1 MEEILQFLGNHW
13 MELLSAVLGI
23 IYMIQQSKTSAWM
36 WATGTVMPLIKLFV
50 DFNSGL
56 YADFGMQLY
65 YIVIAIYG
73 FWIWKRKVK
82 VVSDGKGEELKA
94 TVSIS
99 RMPRHYWLPVM
110 LSLAALYLLMAY
122 LLTFTDSNVI
132 WIDSLNTA
140 LCIIGM
146 WTCARKYIENW
157 WFWIT
162 YDIICIPLYLYKE
175 LYFWAIMAVVY
186 IALGVFGWLK
196 WRASLRSEQK

>member
-1 MEEILQFLGNHW
+1 MEHTLQFLAQHW
-13 MELLSAVLGI
+13 MELLSAILGI

-50 DFNSGL
+50 DFDSGL

-65 YIVIAIYG
+65 YIIVAVYG
-73 FWIWKRKVK
+73 FLMWRRKRC
-82 VVSDGKGEELKA
+82 VVDTEGSHQVASLPV
-94 TVSIS
+94 TN
-99 RMPRHYWLPVM
+99 MPRRYWLPVM
-110 LSLAALYLLMAY
+110 GVLVGCWLLMAY
-122 LLTFTDSNVI
+122 LLTLTDSDVV

-162 YDIICIPLYLYKE
+162 YDLICVPLYLYKE

-186 IALGVFGWLK
+186 IILGIYGWLK
-196 WRASLRSEQK
+196 WRRLMAE

>member
-1 MEEILQFLGNHW
+1 MEHTLQFLAQHW
-13 MELLSAVLGI
+13 MELLSAILGI

-50 DFNSGL
+50 DFDSGL

-65 YIVIAIYG
+65 YIIIAVYG
-73 FWIWKRKVK
+73 FLMWRRKRC
-82 VVSDGKGEELKA
+82 VVDTEGSHQVASLPV
-94 TVSIS
+94 TN
-99 RMPRHYWLPVM
+99 MPRRYWLPVM
-110 LSLAALYLLMAY
+110 GVLVGCWLLMAY
-122 LLTFTDSNVI
+122 LLTLTDSDVV

-162 YDIICIPLYLYKE
+162 YDLICVPLYLYKE

-186 IALGVFGWLK
+186 IILGIYGWLK
-196 WRASLRSEQK
+196 WRRLMAE

>member
-1 MEEILQFLGNHW
+1 MEHTLQFLAQHW
-13 MELLSAVLGI
+13 MELLSAILGI

-50 DFNSGL
+50 DFDSGL

-65 YIVIAIYG
+65 YIIIAVYG
-73 FWIWKRKVK
+73 FLMWRRKRC
-82 VVSDGKGEELKA
+82 VVDTEGSHQVASLPV
-94 TVSIS
+94 TN
-99 RMPRHYWLPVM
+99 MPRRYWLPVM
-110 LSLAALYLLMAY
+110 GVLVGCWLLMAY
-122 LLTFTDSNVI
+122 LLTLTDSDVV

-162 YDIICIPLYLYKE
+162 YDLICVPLYLYKE

-186 IALGVFGWLK
+186 IILGIYGRL
-196 WRASLRSEQK
+196 Q

>member
-1 MEEILQFLGNHW
+1 MEAILQFLGNHW
-13 MELLSAVLGI
+13 MELLSAVLGV

-50 DFNSGL
+50 DFDSKL

-65 YIVIAIYG
+65 YIIIAIYG
-73 FWIWKRKVK
+73 FWVWRRKVK
-82 VVSDGKGEELKA
+82 VVADGEEKVKDA
-94 TVSIS
+94 TPIT
-99 RMPRHYWLPVM
+99 RMPRRLWRPVII
-110 LSLAALYLLMAY
+110 LFIGLYLAIVY
-122 LLTFTDSNVI
+122 LLKMTDSDVV

-146 WTCARKYIENW
+146 FTCARKYIENW

-162 YDIICIPLYLYKE
+162 YDVICIPLYLYKE

-186 IALGVFGWLK
+186 IILGVIGWRK
-196 WRASLRSEQK
+196 WRANLEG

>member
-1 MEEILQFLGNHW
+1 MEHTLQFLAQHW
-13 MELLSAVLGI
+13 MELLSAILGI

-50 DFNSGL
+50 DFDSGL

-65 YIVIAIYG
+65 YIIVAVYG
-73 FWIWKRKVK
+73 FLMWRRKRC
-82 VVSDGKGEELKA
+82 VVDTEGSHQVASLQV
-94 TVSIS
+94 TN
-99 RMPRHYWLPVM
+99 MPRRYWLPVM
-110 LSLAALYLLMAY
+110 GVLVGCWLLMAY
-122 LLTFTDSNVI
+122 LLTLTDSDVV

-162 YDIICIPLYLYKE
+162 YDLICVPLYLYKE

-186 IALGVFGWLK
+186 IILGIYGWLK
-196 WRASLRSEQK
+196 WRRLMAE

>member
-1 MEEILQFLGNHW
+1 MEHTLQFLAQHW
-13 MELLSAVLGI
+13 MELLSAILGI

-50 DFNSGL
+50 DFDSGL

-65 YIVIAIYG
+65 YIIIAIYG
-73 FWIWKRKVK
+73 FLMWRRKRC
-82 VVSDGKGEELKA
+82 VVDTEGSHQVASLPV
-94 TVSIS
+94 TN
-99 RMPRHYWLPVM
+99 MPRRYWLPVM
-110 LSLAALYLLMAY
+110 GVLVGCWLLMAY
-122 LLTFTDSNVI
+122 LLTLTDSDVV

-162 YDIICIPLYLYKE
+162 YDLICVPLYLYKE

-186 IALGVFGWLK
+186 IILGIYGWLK
-196 WRASLRSEQK
+196 WRRLMAE

>member
-1 MEEILQFLGNHW
+1 
-13 MELLSAVLGI
+13 
-23 IYMIQQSKTSAWM
+23 M

-50 DFNSGL
+50 DFDSGL

-65 YIVIAIYG
+65 YIIIAIYG
-73 FWIWKRKVK
+73 FLMWRRKRC
-82 VVSDGKGEELKA
+82 VVDTEGSHQVASLPV
-94 TVSIS
+94 TN
-99 RMPRHYWLPVM
+99 MPRRYWLPVM
-110 LSLAALYLLMAY
+110 GVLVGCWLLMAY
-122 LLTFTDSNVI
+122 LLTLTDSDVV

-162 YDIICIPLYLYKE
+162 YDLICVPLYLYKE

-186 IALGVFGWLK
+186 IILGIYGWLK
-196 WRASLRSEQK
+196 WRRLMAE